1 MKTSKNSSDNQFFSR
16 KGGACALLSQLFI
29 KNVAVIESA
38 SIDFEN
44 GFNVFTGETGAGKSI
59 LIDSINAVL
68 GGRTSRDLVR
78 TGEGKA
84 VVSAVFTGI
93 SAEAERLLE
102 ELGYDIE
109 DELMVSRE
117 ISAEGKSLCKV
128 NMRPATAGVLKQLS
142 SVLIDVHGQ
151 HDSAI
156 LQNPELHIG
165 YIDSFGNTENE
176 LSDYRESYKMLKSI
190 ERDIKKISMDD
201 SDKAARIDMLKYQV
215 TEIESAAIDEGEE
228 DELLALSKRIKSAEN
243 IMELISETIG
253 ALDGNGDSEGA
264 LEGLS
269 TAIENCARL
278 AEFFPQYEGLSE
290 KFKEMYYE
298 FEEFANDIKD
308 NADELDFDPA
318 LQNRTEKRL
327 DQIFRLKR
335 KYGGSVEEM
344 FKYYQKAVNELENI
358 EFSEERLEKLQKER
372 ERLFAET
379 AKLAAALT
387 EKRRSAAKA
396 FETAVMDE
404 LSYLN
409 MPNVRFCV
417 NFDETEFSESG
428 RDNIEFYIATNAGE
442 PLKPLTK
449 IASGGELSRIML
461 SIKNVLADKDNVDTL
476 IFDEVDTGISGSA
489 AQKVGQK
496 LKQVSGGRQIICVTH
511 LAQVAAY
518 ADNHLLISKSTE
530 NGRTFTSVES
540 LGKEGRVNELA
551 RIMGGTMTDA
561 LKKSA
566 EELLELSKG

>member
-1 MKTSKNSSDNQFFSR
+1 M
-16 KGGACALLSQLFI
+16 LSQLFI
-29 KNVAVIESA
+29 KNIAVIESA

-78 TGEGKA
+78 TGEEKA
-84 VVSAVFTGI
+84 LVSAVFTNV
-93 SAEAERLLE
+93 SKEAESLLQ
-102 ELGYDIE
+102 ELGYEIE
-109 DELMVSRE
+109 DELMISRE
-117 ISAEGKSLCKV
+117 ISAEGKSICKV

-151 HDSAI
+151 HDSAV

-165 YIDSFGNTENE
+165 YIDSFGNTGNKLAEYQ
-176 LSDYRESYKMLKSI
+176 DSYKKLRSV
-190 ERDIKKISMDD
+190 EREIKKIINDD
-201 SDKAARIDMLKYQV
+201 SDKTARIDMLKFQIG
-215 TEIESAAIDEGEE
+215 EIEAAAIEEGEE
-228 DELLALSKRIKSAEN
+228 EELLALSKRIKSAEN
-243 IMELISETIG
+243 IMELISETVS
-253 ALDGNGDSEGA
+253 ALDGNGENEGA

-278 AEFFPQYEGLSE
+278 TEYFPQYDGLSE

-298 FEEFANDIKD
+298 FEEFANDVKD

-318 LQNRTEKRL
+318 LQNRTERRL

-344 FKYYQKAVNELENI
+344 FKYYNKAVSELENI
-358 EFSEERLEKLQKER
+358 EFSEERLEKLQKEQKQ
-372 ERLFAET
+372 LFAET
-379 AKLAAALT
+379 SKLAEVLT
-387 EKRRSAAKA
+387 EKRHRAAEA
-396 FETAVMDE
+396 FEKAVSEE

-409 MPNVRFCV
+409 MPNVRFNV
-417 NFDETEFSESG
+417 HFDETEFSDSG
-428 RDNIEFYIATNAGE
+428 KDNLEFYIATNAGE

-496 LKQVSGGRQIICVTH
+496 LKQVSSGRQIICVTH

-518 ADNHLLISKSTE
+518 ADNHMLISKNTE
-530 NGRTFTSVES
+530 GGKTFTSVKS
-540 LGKEGRVNELA
+540 LGKEGRVTELA

-561 LKKSA
+561 LRKSA
-566 EELLELSKG
+566 EELLELSK

>member
-1 MKTSKNSSDNQFFSR
+1 M
-16 KGGACALLSQLFI
+16 LSQLFI
-29 KNVAVIESA
+29 KNIAVIESA

-59 LIDSINAVL
+59 LIDSIDAVL

-78 TGEGKA
+78 NGEGKA
-84 VVSAVFTGI
+84 IVSAVFTDI
-93 SAEAERLLE
+93 SKDAEAVLE

-109 DELMVSRE
+109 DELLISRE
-117 ISAEGKSLCKV
+117 ISAEGKSICKV

-151 HDSAI
+151 HDSAV

-165 YIDSFGNTENE
+165 YIDSFGNTGNE
-176 LSDYRESYKMLKSI
+176 ISEYRESYKKLRSV
-190 ERDIKKISMDD
+190 EREIKKIINDD
-201 SDKAARIDMLKYQV
+201 SDKTARIDMLKFQIG
-215 TEIESAAIDEGEE
+215 EIEAAAIEEGEE

-253 ALDGNGDSEGA
+253 ALDGNGENEGA

-298 FEEFANDIKD
+298 FEEFANDVKD

-318 LQNRTEKRL
+318 LQNRTERRL

-344 FKYYQKAVNELENI
+344 FRYYQKAVSELENI
-358 EFSEERLEKLQKER
+358 EFSEERLEKLQKEQK
-372 ERLFAET
+372 ELFAET
-379 AKLAAALT
+379 AELAEVLSK
-387 EKRRSAAKA
+387 KRRKAAEA
-396 FETAVMDE
+396 FETAVAGE

-409 MPNVRFCV
+409 MPNVRFRV
-417 NFDETEFSESG
+417 NFEETEFTDSG
-428 RDNIEFYIATNAGE
+428 KDNLEFYIATNAGD

-461 SIKNVLADKDNVDTL
+461 SIKNVLADNDNVDTL

-511 LAQVAAY
+511 LAQVAAF
-518 ADNHLLISKSTE
+518 ADNHILISKSTE
-530 NGRTFTSVES
+530 GGKTFTSVES
-540 LGKEGRVNELA
+540 LGKEGRINELA

-561 LKKSA
+561 LRKSA
-566 EELLELSKG
+566 EELLELSK

>member
-1 MKTSKNSSDNQFFSR
+1 M
-16 KGGACALLSQLFI
+16 LSQLFI

-84 VVSAVFTGI
+84 VVSAVFTDI
-93 SAEAERLLE
+93 SKETEKVLE
-102 ELGYDIE
+102 KLGYDIE
-109 DELMVSRE
+109 DELLISRE
-117 ISAEGKSLCKV
+117 ISAEGKSICKV

-151 HDSAI
+151 HDSAV

-165 YIDSFGNTENE
+165 YIDSFGNTESE
-176 LSDYRESYKMLKSI
+176 LSEYRESFKKLKSVDR
-190 ERDIKKISMDD
+190 EIKKIISDD
-201 SDKAARIDMLKYQV
+201 SDKTARIDMLKFQIG
-215 TEIESAAIDEGEE
+215 EIEAAAIEEGEE
-228 DELLALSKRIKSAEN
+228 EELLSLSKRIKSAEN
-243 IMELISETIG
+243 IMGLISETVG
-253 ALDGNGDSEGA
+253 ALDGNGESESA
-264 LEGLS
+264 LDGLS

-298 FEEFANDIKD
+298 FEEFANDVKD

-318 LQNRTEKRL
+318 LQNRTERRL

-344 FKYYQKAVNELENI
+344 FKYYNKATEELENI

-372 ERLFAET
+372 EQLFGET
-379 AKLAAALT
+379 AKLADILT
-387 EKRRSAAKA
+387 EKRSAAA
-396 FETAVMDE
+396 ETFERAVSEE

-409 MPNVRFCV
+409 MPNVRFSV
-417 NFDETEFSESG
+417 NFEETDFTESG
-428 RDNIEFYIATNAGE
+428 KDSLEFYIATNAGE

-461 SIKNVLADKDNVDTL
+461 SIKNVLADNDNVDTL

-496 LKQVSGGRQIICVTH
+496 LKQVSKGRQIICVTH

-518 ADNHLLISKSTE
+518 ADNHLLISKNTE
-530 NGRTFTSVES
+530 GGRTFTSVES
-540 LGKEGRVNELA
+540 LEKEGRVNELA
-551 RIMGGTMTDA
+551 RIMGGTMTEA

-566 EELLELSKG
+566 EELLELSK

>member
-1 MKTSKNSSDNQFFSR
+1 M
-16 KGGACALLSQLFI
+16 LSQLFI
-29 KNVAVIESA
+29 KNIAVIESA

-78 TGEGKA
+78 TGEEKA
-84 VVSAVFTGI
+84 KVSAVFTNI
-93 SAEAERLLE
+93 SKEAEKFLE

-109 DELMVSRE
+109 EELMISRE
-117 ISAEGKSLCKV
+117 ISSEGKSVCKV
-128 NMRPATAGVLKQLS
+128 NMHPATASVLKQLS

-165 YIDSFGNTENE
+165 YIDSFGNTEKE
-176 LSDYRESYKMLKSI
+176 LSEYLEEYKKLKTLERE
-190 ERDIKKISMDD
+190 IKKIENDD
-201 SDKAARIDMLKYQV
+201 SDKTARIDMLKFQIG
-215 TEIESAAIDEGEE
+215 EIEAAAIEEGEE
-228 DELLALSKRIKSAEN
+228 EELLALSKRIKSAEN
-243 IMELISETIG
+243 IMELISETIS
-253 ALDGNGDSEGA
+253 ALDGNGEQDGA

-278 AEFFPQYEGLSE
+278 TEFFPQYEGLSE

-298 FEEFANDIKD
+298 FEEFANDVKE

-318 LQNRTEKRL
+318 LQNRTERRL

-344 FKYYQKAVNELENI
+344 FKYYNKAVLELENI
-358 EFSEERLEKLQKER
+358 EFSEERLEKLKKER
-372 ERLFAET
+372 KQLFEIT
-379 AKLAAALT
+379 SNLAKKLT
-387 EKRRSAAKA
+387 EKRHMAAEA
-396 FETAVMDE
+396 FEKAVSDE

-409 MPNVRFCV
+409 MPNVRFSV
-417 NFDETEFSESG
+417 NFDETEFTESG
-428 RDNIEFYIATNAGE
+428 CDNIEFYIATNVGE

-489 AQKVGQK
+489 AQKVGKK

-511 LAQVAAY
+511 LAQVAAF
-518 ADNHLLISKSTE
+518 ADNHLLISKNTE
-530 NGRTFTSVES
+530 QGKTFTSVES
-540 LGKEGRVNELA
+540 LDKEGRITELS
-551 RIMGGTMTDA
+551 RIMGGTMTEA
-561 LKKSA
+561 LRMSA
-566 EELLELSKG
+566 KELLESSNS

>member
-1 MKTSKNSSDNQFFSR
+1 M
-16 KGGACALLSQLFI
+16 LSQLFI

-78 TGEGKA
+78 TGAEKA
-84 VVSAVFTGI
+84 HVSAVFTNI
-93 SAEAERLLE
+93 SKEAEKLLE

-109 DELMVSRE
+109 DELMISRE
-117 ISAEGKSLCKV
+117 ISSEGKSICKV
-128 NMRPATAGVLKQLS
+128 NMRPATASVLKQLS

-151 HDSAI
+151 HDSAV

-165 YIDSFGNTENE
+165 YIDSFGNTEKE
-176 LSDYRESYKMLKSI
+176 FSEYHESYKLLKNI
-190 ERDIKKISMDD
+190 EREIKKITEDD
-201 SDKAARIDMLKYQV
+201 TDKAARIDMLKFQIG
-215 TEIESAAIDEGEE
+215 EIEAAAIEEGEE
-228 DELLALSKRIKSAEN
+228 DELLALSKRIKSSEN
-243 IMELISETIG
+243 IMELISETVN
-253 ALDGNGDSEGA
+253 ALDGDDSGTGA
-264 LEGLS
+264 LEGME

-298 FEEFANDIKD
+298 FEEFANDVKE

-318 LQNRTEKRL
+318 LQNRTERRL

-335 KYGGSVEEM
+335 KFGGSVVDM
-344 FKYYQKAVNELENI
+344 FKYYEKAVNELENI
-358 EFSEERLEKLQKER
+358 GFSEERLEKLQKER
-372 ERLFAET
+372 KSRFVET
-379 AKLAAALT
+379 AKLAESLSK
-387 EKRRSAAKA
+387 KRHSAAEA
-396 FETAVMDE
+396 FEKAVAEE

-409 MPNVRFCV
+409 MPNVRFSV
-417 NFDETEFSESG
+417 NFEETEFTGSG
-428 RDNIEFYIATNAGE
+428 KDNLEFYIATNAGE

-489 AQKVGQK
+489 AQKVGKK

-518 ADNHLLISKSTE
+518 ADNHLLISKRTE
-530 NGRTFTSVES
+530 NDKTFTSVES
-540 LGKEGRVNELA
+540 LDKDGRVNELA

-566 EELLELSKG
+566 EELLQLSK

>member
-1 MKTSKNSSDNQFFSR
+1 M
-16 KGGACALLSQLFI
+16 LSQLFI
-29 KNVAVIESA
+29 KNIAVIESA

-78 TGEGKA
+78 TGEEKA
-84 VVSAVFTGI
+84 IVSAVFTDI
-93 SAEAERLLE
+93 SKETESLLE

-109 DELMVSRE
+109 DELMISRE
-117 ISAEGKSLCKV
+117 ISAEGKSVCKV

-151 HDSAI
+151 HDSSV

-165 YIDSFGNTENE
+165 YIDSFGNTEKE
-176 LSDYRESYKMLKSI
+176 LSEYQVSYKKLRSI
-190 ERDIKKISMDD
+190 EREIKKIINDD
-201 SDKAARIDMLKYQV
+201 SDKTARIDMLRFQIG
-215 TEIESAAIDEGEE
+215 EIEAAAIEEGEE
-228 DELLALSKRIKSAEN
+228 EELLALSKRIKSAEN
-243 IMELISETIG
+243 IMELISETVS
-253 ALDGNGDSEGA
+253 ALDGNGESEGA

-278 AEFFPQYEGLSE
+278 TEFFPQYEGLSE

-298 FEEFANDIKD
+298 FEEFANDVKD

-318 LQNRTEKRL
+318 LQNRTERRL

-344 FKYYQKAVNELENI
+344 FKYYNKAVSELENI
-358 EFSEERLEKLQKER
+358 EFSEERLKKLQKEQKQ
-372 ERLFAET
+372 LFAET
-379 AKLAAALT
+379 AELAEILT
-387 EKRRSAAKA
+387 EKRHRAAEA
-396 FETAVMDE
+396 FEKAVSEE
-404 LSYLN
+404 LAYLN
-409 MPNVRFCV
+409 MPNVRFNV
-417 NFDETEFSESG
+417 HFEETEFTESG
-428 RDNIEFYIATNAGE
+428 KDNLEFYIATNAGE

-496 LKQVSGGRQIICVTH
+496 LKQVSKGRQIICVTH

-518 ADNHLLISKSTE
+518 ADNHMLISKNTE
-530 NGRTFTSVES
+530 DGKTFTSVES
-540 LGKEGRVNELA
+540 LGKEGRVTELA

-566 EELLELSKG
+566 EELLELSK

>member
-1 MKTSKNSSDNQFFSR
+1 M
-16 KGGACALLSQLFI
+16 LSQLFI
-29 KNVAVIESA
+29 KNIAVIESA

-78 TGEGKA
+78 TGEEKA
-84 VVSAVFTGI
+84 HVSAVFTDI
-93 SAEAERLLE
+93 SKEAEKLLE

-109 DELMVSRE
+109 DELMISRE
-117 ISAEGKSLCKV
+117 ISSEGKSVCKV

-165 YIDSFGNTENE
+165 YIDSFGNTEKE
-176 LSDYRESYKMLKSI
+176 LSEYRESYKSLKKI
-190 ERDIKKISMDD
+190 EHDIKKISMDD
-201 SDKAARIDMLKYQV
+201 SDKAARIDMLKFQV
-215 TEIESAAIDEGEE
+215 GEIEAAAIEEGEE
-228 DELLALSKRIKSAEN
+228 EELLALSKRIKSAEN
-243 IMELISETIG
+243 IMELISETVG
-253 ALDGNGDSEGA
+253 ALDGNGERSGA

-278 AEFFPQYEGLSE
+278 SEFFPQYEGLSE

-298 FEEFANDIKD
+298 FEEFANDVKD
-308 NADELDFDPA
+308 TADELDFDPA
-318 LQNRTEKRL
+318 LQNRTERRL

-344 FKYYQKAVNELENI
+344 FKYYQKAVAELENI

-372 ERLFAET
+372 EHVFAKT
-379 AKLAAALT
+379 AKLADELT
-387 EKRRSAAKA
+387 EKRKTASEA
-396 FETAVMDE
+396 FEKAVADE

-409 MPNVRFCV
+409 MPNVRFMV
-417 NFDETEFSESG
+417 NFDETEFTDSG
-428 RDNIEFYIATNAGE
+428 KDNLEFYIATNAGE

-489 AQKVGQK
+489 AQKVGKK

-511 LAQVAAY
+511 LAQVAAF
-518 ADNHLLISKSTE
+518 ADNHLLISKITA
-530 NGRTFTSVES
+530 NGKTFTSVES
-540 LGKEGRVNELA
+540 LDTEGRVNELA

-561 LKKSA
+561 LKQSA
-566 EELLELSKG
+566 KELLELSK

>member
-102 ELGYDIE
+102 ELGYDVE

-176 LSDYRESYKMLKSI
+176 LSCYRESYKTLKSI

-215 TEIESAAIDEGEE
+215 AEIESTAIEEGEE

-298 FEEFANDIKD
+298 FEEFANDVKD

-396 FETAVMDE
+396 FEAAVMDE

-417 NFDETEFSESG
+417 NFDKTEFSESG

-530 NGRTFTSVES
+530 NGRTFTSVEG

>member
-1 MKTSKNSSDNQFFSR
+1 M
-16 KGGACALLSQLFI
+16 LSQLFI
-29 KNVAVIESA
+29 KNIAVIESA

-78 TGEGKA
+78 NGEGKA
-84 VVSAVFTGI
+84 IVSAVFTDI
-93 SAEAERLLE
+93 SKDAEAVLE

-109 DELMVSRE
+109 DELLISRE
-117 ISAEGKSLCKV
+117 ISAEGKSICKV

-151 HDSAI
+151 HDSAV

-165 YIDSFGNTENE
+165 YIDSFGNTGNE
-176 LSDYRESYKMLKSI
+176 ISEYRESYKKLRSV
-190 ERDIKKISMDD
+190 EREIKKIINDD
-201 SDKAARIDMLKYQV
+201 SDKTARIDMLKFQIG
-215 TEIESAAIDEGEE
+215 EIEAAAIEEGEE

-253 ALDGNGDSEGA
+253 ALDGNGENEGA

-298 FEEFANDIKD
+298 FEEFANDVKD

-318 LQNRTEKRL
+318 LQNRTERRL

-344 FKYYQKAVNELENI
+344 FRYYQKAVSELENI
-358 EFSEERLEKLQKER
+358 EFSEERLEKLRKEQKE
-372 ERLFAET
+372 LFAET
-379 AKLAAALT
+379 AELAEVLSK
-387 EKRRSAAKA
+387 KRRKAAEA
-396 FETAVMDE
+396 FETAVAGE

-409 MPNVRFCV
+409 MPNVRFRV
-417 NFDETEFSESG
+417 NFEETEFTDSG
-428 RDNIEFYIATNAGE
+428 KDNLEFYIATNAGD

-461 SIKNVLADKDNVDTL
+461 SIKNVLADNDNVDTL

-511 LAQVAAY
+511 LAQVAAF
-518 ADNHLLISKSTE
+518 ADNHILISKSTE
-530 NGRTFTSVES
+530 GGKTFTSVES
-540 LGKEGRVNELA
+540 LGKEGRINELA

-561 LKKSA
+561 LRKSA
-566 EELLELSKG
+566 EELLELSK

>member
-1 MKTSKNSSDNQFFSR
+1 M
-16 KGGACALLSQLFI
+16 LSQLFI

-78 TGEGKA
+78 NGESKA
-84 VVSAVFTGI
+84 LVSAVFTNV
-93 SAEAERLLE
+93 SKEVETLLE

-109 DELMVSRE
+109 DELLISRE
-117 ISAEGKSLCKV
+117 ISAEGKSVCKV

-142 SVLIDVHGQ
+142 AMLIDVHGQ
-151 HDSAI
+151 HDSAV

-165 YIDSFGNTENE
+165 YIDSFGNTEKE
-176 LSDYRESYKMLKSI
+176 VLEYQEAYKKLRSVERE
-190 ERDIKKISMDD
+190 IKKIENDD
-201 SDKAARIDMLKYQV
+201 SDKTARIDMLKFQIG
-215 TEIESAAIDEGEE
+215 EIEAAAVEEGEE
-228 DELLALSKRIKSAEN
+228 DELLALSKRIKSSEN
-243 IMELISETIG
+243 IMELISETVA
-253 ALDGNGDSEGA
+253 ALDGNGENEGA

-278 AEFFPQYEGLSE
+278 TEFFPQYEGLSE

-298 FEEFANDIKD
+298 FEEFANDVKD

-318 LQNRTEKRL
+318 LQNRTERRL

-344 FKYYQKAVNELENI
+344 FKYYNKAVFELENI
-358 EFSEERLEKLQKER
+358 EFSEERLEKLKKEQQK
-372 ERLFAET
+372 LFTET
-379 AKLAAALT
+379 AEFADVLSKKRHKAA
-387 EKRRSAAKA
+387 EA
-396 FETAVMDE
+396 FENAVSGE

-409 MPNVRFCV
+409 MPNVRFNV
-417 NFDETEFSESG
+417 HFDEIEFTESG
-428 RDNIEFYIATNAGE
+428 KDNLEFYIATNAGE

-518 ADNHLLISKSTE
+518 ADNHMLISKST
-530 NGRTFTSVES
+530 NGEKTFTSVES
-540 LGKEGRVNELA
+540 LEKEGRINELA
-551 RIMGGTMTDA
+551 RIMGGSMTEA

-566 EELLELSKG
+566 EELLDLSK

>member
-1 MKTSKNSSDNQFFSR
+1 M
-16 KGGACALLSQLFI
+16 LSQLFI

-78 TGEGKA
+78 TGTEKA
-84 VVSAVFTGI
+84 IVSAVFTNV
-93 SAEAERLLE
+93 SKEAETILE
-102 ELGYDIE
+102 DLGYDIE
-109 DELMVSRE
+109 DELMISRE
-117 ISAEGKSLCKV
+117 ISAEGKSVCKV
-128 NMRPATAGVLKQLS
+128 NMRPATASVLKQLS

-151 HDSAI
+151 HDSAV

-165 YIDSFGNTENE
+165 YIDSFGDTEKE
-176 LSDYRESYKMLKSI
+176 RSEYLEVYKKLKAL
-190 ERDIKKISMDD
+190 ERDIRKIENDD
-201 SDKAARIDMLKYQV
+201 SDKTARIDMLKFQIG
-215 TEIESAAIDEGEE
+215 EIEAAAIEEGEE
-228 DELLALSKRIKSAEN
+228 EELLTLSKRIKSAEN
-243 IMELISETIG
+243 IMELISETIS
-253 ALDGNGDSEGA
+253 ALDGNGESEGA

-278 AEFFPQYEGLSE
+278 TEYFPQYEGLSE

-298 FEEFANDIKD
+298 FEEFANDVKD

-318 LQNRTEKRL
+318 LQNKTERRL

-344 FKYYQKAVNELENI
+344 FKYYQKAVDELDNI
-358 EFSEERLEKLQKER
+358 EFSEERLEKLKKDR
-372 ERLFAET
+372 ECVFAET
-379 AKLAAALT
+379 AKFAETLS
-387 EKRRSAAKA
+387 EKRHCAAESFEKA
-396 FETAVMDE
+396 VAEE
-404 LSYLN
+404 LAYLN
-409 MPNVRFCV
+409 MPNVRFSV
-417 NFDETEFSESG
+417 HFDETDFSDSG
-428 RDNIEFYIATNAGE
+428 KDNLEFYIATNAGE

-489 AQKVGQK
+489 AQKVGHK

-511 LAQVAAY
+511 LAQVAAC

-530 NGRTFTSVES
+530 DGKTFTSVES
-540 LGKEGRVNELA
+540 LDIEGRVNELA

-566 EELLELSKG
+566 EELLDLSK

>member
-1 MKTSKNSSDNQFFSR
+1 M
-16 KGGACALLSQLFI
+16 LSQLFI

-78 TGEGKA
+78 TGSEKA
-84 VVSAVFTGI
+84 HVSAVFTNI
-93 SAEAERLLE
+93 SKEAEKLLE

-109 DELMVSRE
+109 EELMISRE
-117 ISAEGKSLCKV
+117 ISSEGKSVCKV
-128 NMRPATAGVLKQLS
+128 NMRPATASVLKQLS

-165 YIDSFGNTENE
+165 YIDSFGNTEKE
-176 LSDYRESYKMLKSI
+176 LSEYHESYKELKNI
-190 ERDIKKISMDD
+190 EREIKKISEDD
-201 SDKAARIDMLKYQV
+201 TDKAARIDMLKFQIG
-215 TEIESAAIDEGEE
+215 EIEAAAIEDGEE
-228 DELLALSKRIKSAEN
+228 DELLALSKRIKSSEN
-243 IMELISETIG
+243 IMELISETVS
-253 ALDGNGDSEGA
+253 ALDGNENGTGA
-264 LEGLS
+264 LEGME
-269 TAIENCARL
+269 TAIENCAKL

-298 FEEFANDIKD
+298 FEEFANDVKD

-318 LQNRTEKRL
+318 LQNRTERRL

-344 FKYYQKAVNELENI
+344 LKYYEKAVNELENI
-358 EFSEERLEKLQKER
+358 EFSEERLEKLQKEYKLR
-372 ERLFAET
+372 FSET
-379 AKLAAALT
+379 EKLADVLT
-387 EKRRSAAKA
+387 KKRHSAAEA
-396 FETAVMDE
+396 FEKAVADE

-409 MPNVRFCV
+409 MPNVKFSV
-417 NFDETEFSESG
+417 NFEETEFTSSG
-428 RDNIEFYIATNAGE
+428 KDNLEFYIAANAGE

-489 AQKVGQK
+489 AQKVGKK

-518 ADNHLLISKSTE
+518 ADNHMLISKSTE

-540 LGKEGRVNELA
+540 LDKNGRVNELA
-551 RIMGGTMTDA
+551 RIMGGNLTDA

-566 EELLELSKG
+566 EELLELSK

>member
-1 MKTSKNSSDNQFFSR
+1 M
-16 KGGACALLSQLFI
+16 LSQLFI
-29 KNVAVIESA
+29 KNIAVIESA

-78 TGEGKA
+78 TGEEKA
-84 VVSAVFTGI
+84 IVSAVFTDI
-93 SAEAERLLE
+93 SKNAAKVLE
-102 ELGYDIE
+102 DLGYDV
-109 DELMVSRE
+109 DEELLISRE
-117 ISAEGKSLCKV
+117 ISSEGKSVCKV
-128 NMRPATAGVLKQLS
+128 NMRPATASVLRQLS

-151 HDSAI
+151 HDSAV

-165 YIDSFGNTENE
+165 YIDSFGNTEKE
-176 LSDYRESYKMLKSI
+176 LSDYRESYKMLKSV

-201 SDKAARIDMLKYQV
+201 SDKAARIDMLKFQIG
-215 TEIESAAIDEGEE
+215 EIEAAAIEEGEE

-253 ALDGNGDSEGA
+253 ALDGNGDGEGA
-264 LEGLS
+264 LDGLS
-269 TAIENCARL
+269 AAIENCAKL

-298 FEEFANDIKD
+298 FEEFANDVKD

-318 LQNRTEKRL
+318 LQNRTERRL

-344 FKYYQKAVNELENI
+344 FRYYQKAVSELESI
-358 EFSEERLEKLQKER
+358 EFSEERLEKLQKEQ

-379 AKLAAALT
+379 AKLAGLLS
-387 EKRRSAAKA
+387 EKRHRAAETFEKAVSA
-396 FETAVMDE
+396 E

-409 MPNVRFCV
+409 MPNVRFSV
-417 NFDETEFSESG
+417 NFEKTEFTESG
-428 RDNIEFYIATNAGE
+428 SDSLEFYIATNAGD
-442 PLKPLTK
+442 PLKPLAK

-489 AQKVGQK
+489 AQKVGRK

-530 NGRTFTSVES
+530 NGKTFTSVES
-540 LGKEGRVNELA
+540 LDKEGRVNELA

-566 EELLELSKG
+566 EELLELSKL

>member
-1 MKTSKNSSDNQFFSR
+1 M
-16 KGGACALLSQLFI
+16 LSQLFI
-29 KNVAVIESA
+29 KNVAVIENA

-78 TGEGKA
+78 TGTEKA
-84 VVSAVFTGI
+84 VVSAVFSNI
-93 SAEAERLLE
+93 SKEAEKLLE

-109 DELMVSRE
+109 DELMISRE
-117 ISAEGKSLCKV
+117 ISTEGKSVCKV

-151 HDSAI
+151 HDSAV

-165 YIDSFGNTENE
+165 YIDSFGNSEKE
-176 LSDYRESYKMLKSI
+176 LLEYQESYKKLRAV
-190 ERDIKKISMDD
+190 EREIKKIINDD
-201 SDKAARIDMLKYQV
+201 SDKTARIDMLKFQIG
-215 TEIESAAIDEGEE
+215 EIEAAAIEEGEE
-228 DELLALSKRIKSAEN
+228 EELLALSKRIKSAEN
-243 IMELISETIG
+243 IMELISETVS
-253 ALDGNGDSEGA
+253 ALDGDGESEGA

-278 AEFFPQYEGLSE
+278 VEYFPQYEGLSE

-298 FEEFANDIKD
+298 FEEFANDVKD

-318 LQNRTEKRL
+318 LQNRTERRL

-344 FKYYQKAVNELENI
+344 FKYYNKAVSELENI
-358 EFSEERLEKLQKER
+358 EFSEERLEKLQKEQKQI
-372 ERLFAET
+372 FAET
-379 AKLAAALT
+379 AELAEVLS
-387 EKRRSAAKA
+387 EKRHKAAEA
-396 FETAVMDE
+396 FEKAVSDE

-409 MPNVRFCV
+409 MPNVRFSV
-417 NFDETEFSESG
+417 HFDETEFTDSG
-428 RDNIEFYIATNAGE
+428 KDNLEFYIATNAGE

-518 ADNHLLISKSTE
+518 ADNHMLISKSTE
-530 NGRTFTSVES
+530 NGKTFTSVEN
-540 LGKEGRVNELA
+540 LEKEGRVNELA
-551 RIMGGTMTDA
+551 RIMGGSMTEA

-566 EELLELSKG
+566 EELLELSK

>member
-1 MKTSKNSSDNQFFSR
+1 M
-16 KGGACALLSQLFI
+16 LSQLFI

-38 SIDFEN
+38 SVDFEN

-93 SAEAERLLE
+93 SAEAEKLLE
-102 ELGYDIE
+102 ELGYDVE
-109 DELMVSRE
+109 DELIISRE
-117 ISAEGKSLCKV
+117 ISAEGKSVCKV

-142 SVLIDVHGQ
+142 SVLIDIHGQ
-151 HDSAI
+151 HDSAV

-165 YIDSFGNTENE
+165 YIDSFGGTEKE
-176 LSDYRESYKMLKSI
+176 LSDYRDSYKRFKSV

-201 SDKAARIDMLKYQV
+201 SDKAARIDMLKFQV
-215 TEIESAAIDEGEE
+215 NEIEGAAIEEGEE
-228 DELLALSKRIKSAEN
+228 DELLALSKRIKSSEN
-243 IMELISETIG
+243 IMELISETVA
-253 ALDGNGDSEGA
+253 ALDGSGDSEGA

-278 AEFFPQYEGLSE
+278 SEYFPQYEGLSE

-298 FEEFANDIKD
+298 FEEFANDVKD

-372 ERLFAET
+372 EALFAET
-379 AKLAAALT
+379 AKLADILT
-387 EKRRSAAKA
+387 EKRHMAAEA
-396 FETAVMDE
+396 FEKAVADE

-409 MPNVRFCV
+409 MPNVRFKV
-417 NFDETEFSESG
+417 NFEETEFTDSG
-428 RDNIEFYIATNAGE
+428 KDNLEFYIATNAGE

-530 NGRTFTSVES
+530 GGKTFTSVES
-540 LGKEGRVNELA
+540 LDKAGRIGELA

>member
-1 MKTSKNSSDNQFFSR
+1 M
-16 KGGACALLSQLFI
+16 LSQLFI
-29 KNVAVIESA
+29 KNIAVIESA

-78 TGEGKA
+78 TGEEKA

-93 SAEAERLLE
+93 SKEAENLLS
-102 ELGYDIE
+102 ELGYDAE
-109 DELMVSRE
+109 DELLISRE
-117 ISAEGKSLCKV
+117 ISAEGKSICKV

-151 HDSAI
+151 HDSAV

-165 YIDSFGNTENE
+165 YIDSFGNTEKE
-176 LSDYRESYKMLKSI
+176 YSGYLESYKKLRSV
-190 ERDIKKISMDD
+190 EREIKKIQNDD
-201 SDKAARIDMLKYQV
+201 SDKTARIDMLKFQIG
-215 TEIESAAIDEGEE
+215 EIEAAAIEEGEE
-228 DELLALSKRIKSAEN
+228 EELLALSKRIKSAEN
-243 IMELISETIG
+243 IMELISETVS
-253 ALDGNGDSEGA
+253 ALDGNGESEGA

-278 AEFFPQYEGLSE
+278 TEYFPQYEGLSE

-298 FEEFANDIKD
+298 FEEFANDVKD

-318 LQNRTEKRL
+318 LQNRTERRL

-344 FKYYQKAVNELENI
+344 FKYYNKAVSELENI
-358 EFSEERLEKLQKER
+358 EFSEERLEKLQKEQKQ
-372 ERLFAET
+372 LFAET
-379 AKLAAALT
+379 SKLAEALT
-387 EKRRSAAKA
+387 EKRHRAAEA
-396 FETAVMDE
+396 FEKAVSDE
-404 LSYLN
+404 LAYLN
-409 MPNVRFCV
+409 MPNVRFSV
-417 NFDETEFSESG
+417 HFDETEFSDSG
-428 RDNIEFYIATNAGE
+428 KDNLEFYIATNAGE

-496 LKQVSGGRQIICVTH
+496 LKQVSSGRQIICVTH

-518 ADNHLLISKSTE
+518 ADNHMLISKNTE
-530 NGRTFTSVES
+530 GGKTFTSVES
-540 LGKEGRVNELA
+540 LGKEGRVTELA

-566 EELLELSKG
+566 EELLELSK

>member
-1 MKTSKNSSDNQFFSR
+1 M
-16 KGGACALLSQLFI
+16 LSQLFI
-29 KNVAVIESA
+29 KNIAVIESA

-78 TGEGKA
+78 TGEEKA
-84 VVSAVFTGI
+84 IVSAVFTDI
-93 SAEAERLLE
+93 SKNVAKVLE
-102 ELGYDIE
+102 DLGYDV
-109 DELMVSRE
+109 DEELLISRE
-117 ISAEGKSLCKV
+117 ISSEGKSVCKV
-128 NMRPATAGVLKQLS
+128 NMRPATASVLRQLS

-151 HDSAI
+151 HDSAV

-165 YIDSFGNTENE
+165 YIDSFGNTEKE
-176 LSDYRESYKMLKSI
+176 LSDYRESYKMLKSV

-201 SDKAARIDMLKYQV
+201 SDKAARIDMLKFQIG
-215 TEIESAAIDEGEE
+215 EIEAAAIEEGEE

-253 ALDGNGDSEGA
+253 ALDGNGDGEGA
-264 LEGLS
+264 LDGLS
-269 TAIENCARL
+269 SAIENCAKL

-298 FEEFANDIKD
+298 FEEFANDVKD

-318 LQNRTEKRL
+318 LQNRTERRL

-344 FKYYQKAVNELENI
+344 FRYYQKAVSELESI
-358 EFSEERLEKLQKER
+358 EFSEERLEKLQKEQK
-372 ERLFAET
+372 RLFAET
-379 AKLAAALT
+379 AKLAGLLS
-387 EKRRSAAKA
+387 EKRHRAAETFEKAVSA
-396 FETAVMDE
+396 E

-409 MPNVRFCV
+409 MPNVRFSV
-417 NFDETEFSESG
+417 NFEKTEFTESG
-428 RDNIEFYIATNAGE
+428 SDSLEFYIATNAGD
-442 PLKPLTK
+442 PLKPLAK

-530 NGRTFTSVES
+530 NGKTFTSVES
-540 LGKEGRVNELA
+540 LDKEGRVNELA

-566 EELLELSKG
+566 EELLELSK

>member
-1 MKTSKNSSDNQFFSR
+1 M
-16 KGGACALLSQLFI
+16 LSQLFI

-84 VVSAVFTGI
+84 VVSAVFTDI
-93 SAEAERLLE
+93 SKETEKVLE

-109 DELMVSRE
+109 DELLISRE
-117 ISAEGKSLCKV
+117 ISAEGKSICKV

-151 HDSAI
+151 HDSAV

-165 YIDSFGNTENE
+165 YIDSFGNTESE
-176 LSDYRESYKMLKSI
+176 LSEYRESFKKLKSVDR
-190 ERDIKKISMDD
+190 EIKKIISDD
-201 SDKAARIDMLKYQV
+201 SDKTARIDMLKFQIS
-215 TEIESAAIDEGEE
+215 EIESAAIEEGEE
-228 DELLALSKRIKSAEN
+228 EELLSLSKRIKSAEN
-243 IMELISETIG
+243 IMGLISETVG
-253 ALDGNGDSEGA
+253 ALDGNGESEGA
-264 LEGLS
+264 LDGLS

-290 KFKEMYYE
+290 KFKEIYYE
-298 FEEFANDIKD
+298 FEEFANDVKD

-318 LQNRTEKRL
+318 LQNRTERRL

-344 FKYYQKAVNELENI
+344 FKYYNKATEELENI

-372 ERLFAET
+372 EQLFGET
-379 AKLAAALT
+379 AKLADILT
-387 EKRRSAAKA
+387 KKRSAAAEA
-396 FETAVMDE
+396 FERAVSEE

-409 MPNVRFCV
+409 MPNVRFKV
-417 NFDETEFSESG
+417 NFEETDFTESG
-428 RDNIEFYIATNAGE
+428 KDNLEFYIATNAGE

-461 SIKNVLADKDNVDTL
+461 SIKNVLADNDNVDTL

-496 LKQVSGGRQIICVTH
+496 LKQVSKGRQIICVTH

-518 ADNHLLISKSTE
+518 ADNHLLISKNTE
-530 NGRTFTSVES
+530 GGRTFTSVES
-540 LGKEGRVNELA
+540 LEKEGRVNELA
-551 RIMGGTMTDA
+551 RIMGGTMTEA

-566 EELLELSKG
+566 EELLELSK

>member
-1 MKTSKNSSDNQFFSR
+1 M
-16 KGGACALLSQLFI
+16 LSQLFI
-29 KNVAVIESA
+29 KNIAVIESA

-84 VVSAVFTGI
+84 VVSAVFTDV
-93 SAEAERLLE
+93 SSEAEKLLE
-102 ELGYDIE
+102 ELGYDVE

-117 ISAEGKSLCKV
+117 ISSEGKSVCKV

-151 HDSAI
+151 HDSAV

-165 YIDSFGNTENE
+165 YIDSFGNIENE
-176 LSDYRESYKMLKSI
+176 LESYRESYKKLKSI

-201 SDKAARIDMLKYQV
+201 SDKAARIDMLKFQV
-215 TEIESAAIDEGEE
+215 GEIEAAAIEEGEE

-253 ALDGNGDSEGA
+253 ALDGNGENEGA

-269 TAIENCARL
+269 TAIENCAKL
-278 AEFFPQYEGLSE
+278 AEYFPQYEGLSE

-298 FEEFANDIKD
+298 FEEFGNDVKD

-344 FKYYQKAVNELENI
+344 FKYYNKAVEELENI

-372 ERLFAET
+372 ERLFGET
-379 AKLAAALT
+379 AKLASVLT
-387 EKRRSAAKA
+387 EKRHKAAESFEKA
-396 FETAVMDE
+396 VAGE

-409 MPNVRFCV
+409 MPNVRFSV
-417 NFDETEFSESG
+417 NFEETEFTESG
-428 RDNIEFYIATNAGE
+428 CDNIEFYIATNAGE

-461 SIKNVLADKDNVDTL
+461 SIKNVLADNDNVDTL

-530 NGRTFTSVES
+530 GGRTFTSVES
-540 LGKEGRVNELA
+540 LDKEGRVNELA

-566 EELLELSKG
+566 EELLELSK

>member
-1 MKTSKNSSDNQFFSR
+1 M
-16 KGGACALLSQLFI
+16 LSQLFI
-29 KNVAVIESA
+29 KNIAVIESA

-78 TGEGKA
+78 NGEGKA
-84 VVSAVFTGI
+84 IVSAVFTDI
-93 SAEAERLLE
+93 SKDAEAVLE

-109 DELMVSRE
+109 DELLISRE
-117 ISAEGKSLCKV
+117 ISAEGKSICKV

-151 HDSAI
+151 HDSAV

-165 YIDSFGNTENE
+165 YIDSFGNTGNE
-176 LSDYRESYKMLKSI
+176 ISEYRESYKKLKSV
-190 ERDIKKISMDD
+190 EREIKKIINDD
-201 SDKAARIDMLKYQV
+201 SDKTARIDMLKFQIG
-215 TEIESAAIDEGEE
+215 EIEAAAIEEGEE

-253 ALDGNGDSEGA
+253 ALDGNGENEGA

-298 FEEFANDIKD
+298 FEEFANDVKD

-318 LQNRTEKRL
+318 LQNRTERRL

-344 FKYYQKAVNELENI
+344 FRYYQKAVSELENI
-358 EFSEERLEKLQKER
+358 EFSEERLEKLRKEQKE
-372 ERLFAET
+372 LFAET
-379 AKLAAALT
+379 AELAEVLSK
-387 EKRRSAAKA
+387 KRRKAAEA
-396 FETAVMDE
+396 FETAVAGE

-409 MPNVRFCV
+409 MPNVRFRV
-417 NFDETEFSESG
+417 NFEETEFTDSG
-428 RDNIEFYIATNAGE
+428 KDNLEFYIATNAGD

-461 SIKNVLADKDNVDTL
+461 SIKNVLADNDNVDTL

-511 LAQVAAY
+511 LAQVAAF
-518 ADNHLLISKSTE
+518 ADNHILISKSTE
-530 NGRTFTSVES
+530 GGKTFTSVES
-540 LGKEGRVNELA
+540 LGKEGRINELA

-561 LKKSA
+561 LRKSA
-566 EELLELSKG
+566 EELLELSK

>member
-1 MKTSKNSSDNQFFSR
+1 M
-16 KGGACALLSQLFI
+16 LSQLFI

-84 VVSAVFTGI
+84 VVSAVFTDI
-93 SAEAERLLE
+93 SKETEKVLE

-109 DELMVSRE
+109 DELLISRE
-117 ISAEGKSLCKV
+117 ISAEGKSICKV

-151 HDSAI
+151 HDSAV

-165 YIDSFGNTENE
+165 YIDSFGNTESE
-176 LSDYRESYKMLKSI
+176 LSEYRESFKKLKSVDR
-190 ERDIKKISMDD
+190 EIKKIISDD
-201 SDKAARIDMLKYQV
+201 SDKTARIDMLKFQIS
-215 TEIESAAIDEGEE
+215 EIESAAIEEGEE
-228 DELLALSKRIKSAEN
+228 EELLSLSKRIKSAEN
-243 IMELISETIG
+243 IMGLISETVG
-253 ALDGNGDSEGA
+253 ALDGNGESEGA
-264 LEGLS
+264 LDGLS

-298 FEEFANDIKD
+298 FEEFANDVKD

-318 LQNRTEKRL
+318 LQNRTERRL

-344 FKYYQKAVNELENI
+344 FKYYNKATEELENI

-372 ERLFAET
+372 EQLFGET
-379 AKLAAALT
+379 AKLADILT
-387 EKRRSAAKA
+387 EKRSAAA
-396 FETAVMDE
+396 ETFERAVSEE

-409 MPNVRFCV
+409 MPNVRFSV
-417 NFDETEFSESG
+417 NFEETDFTESG
-428 RDNIEFYIATNAGE
+428 KDSLEFYIATNAGE

-461 SIKNVLADKDNVDTL
+461 SIKNVLADNDNVDTL

-496 LKQVSGGRQIICVTH
+496 LKQVSKGRQIICVTH

-518 ADNHLLISKSTE
+518 ADNHLLISKNTE
-530 NGRTFTSVES
+530 GGRTFTSVES
-540 LGKEGRVNELA
+540 LEKEGRVNELA
-551 RIMGGTMTDA
+551 RIMGGTMTEA

-566 EELLELSKG
+566 EELLELSK

>member
-1 MKTSKNSSDNQFFSR
+1 M
-16 KGGACALLSQLFI
+16 LSQLFI

-84 VVSAVFTGI
+84 VVSAVFTDI
-93 SAEAERLLE
+93 SKETEKVLE

-109 DELMVSRE
+109 DELLISRE
-117 ISAEGKSLCKV
+117 ISAEGKSICKV

-151 HDSAI
+151 HDSAV

-165 YIDSFGNTENE
+165 YIDSFGNTESE
-176 LSDYRESYKMLKSI
+176 LSEYRESFKKLKSVDR
-190 ERDIKKISMDD
+190 EIKKIISDD
-201 SDKAARIDMLKYQV
+201 SDKTARIDMLKFQIS
-215 TEIESAAIDEGEE
+215 EIESAAIEEGEE
-228 DELLALSKRIKSAEN
+228 EELLSLSKRIKSAEN
-243 IMELISETIG
+243 IMGLISETVG
-253 ALDGNGDSEGA
+253 ALDGNGESESA
-264 LEGLS
+264 LDGLS

-298 FEEFANDIKD
+298 FEEFANDVKD

-318 LQNRTEKRL
+318 LQNRTERRL

-344 FKYYQKAVNELENI
+344 FKYYNKATEELENI

-372 ERLFAET
+372 EQLFGET
-379 AKLAAALT
+379 AKLADILT
-387 EKRRSAAKA
+387 EKRSAAA
-396 FETAVMDE
+396 ETFERAVSEE

-409 MPNVRFCV
+409 MPNVRFSV
-417 NFDETEFSESG
+417 NFEETDFTESG
-428 RDNIEFYIATNAGE
+428 KDNLEFYIATNAGE

-461 SIKNVLADKDNVDTL
+461 SIKNVLADNDNVDTL

-496 LKQVSGGRQIICVTH
+496 LKQVSKGRQIICVTH

-518 ADNHLLISKSTE
+518 ADNHLLISKNTE
-530 NGRTFTSVES
+530 GGRTFTSVES
-540 LGKEGRVNELA
+540 LEKEGRVNELA
-551 RIMGGTMTDA
+551 RIMGGTMTEA

-566 EELLELSKG
+566 EELLELSK

>member
-1 MKTSKNSSDNQFFSR
+1 M
-16 KGGACALLSQLFI
+16 LSQLFI

-84 VVSAVFTGI
+84 VVSAVFTDI
-93 SAEAERLLE
+93 SKEAEKLLE

-117 ISAEGKSLCKV
+117 ISAEGKSVCKV

-151 HDSAI
+151 HDSAV

-165 YIDSFGNTENE
+165 YIDSFGNTESE
-176 LSDYRESYKMLKSI
+176 LLEYRESYKKLKSV
-190 ERDIKKISMDD
+190 EREIKKIINDD
-201 SDKAARIDMLKYQV
+201 SDKTARIDMLKFQIG
-215 TEIESAAIDEGEE
+215 EIEAAAIEEGEE
-228 DELLALSKRIKSAEN
+228 EELLALSKRIKSAEN
-243 IMELISETIG
+243 IMELISETVS
-253 ALDGNGDSEGA
+253 ALDGNGENEGA

-269 TAIENCARL
+269 SAIENCARL

-298 FEEFANDIKD
+298 FEEFANDVKD

-318 LQNRTEKRL
+318 LQNRTERRL

-344 FKYYQKAVNELENI
+344 FKYYNKAVLELENI
-358 EFSEERLEKLQKER
+358 EFSEERLEKLEKER
-372 ERLFAET
+372 EQLFSET
-379 AKLAAALT
+379 AKLAGMLT
-387 EKRRSAAKA
+387 KKRSEASEA
-396 FETAVMDE
+396 FENAVSEE

-409 MPNVRFCV
+409 MPNVRFKV
-417 NFDETEFSESG
+417 NFEETDFTESG
-428 RDNIEFYIATNAGE
+428 KDNLEFYIATNAGE

-496 LKQVSGGRQIICVTH
+496 LKQVSKGRQIICVTH
-511 LAQVAAY
+511 LAQVAAF

-530 NGRTFTSVES
+530 GGKTFTSVES
-540 LGKEGRVNELA
+540 LEKEGRVNELA
-551 RIMGGTMTDA
+551 RIMGGNLTDA

-566 EELLELSKG
+566 EELLELSK